1 MIFLNSRIP
10 RPPPACQ
17 PPVPAG
23 QSRKSIVMVAA
34 RRPGA
39 VAARFARRLLVAC
52 LLLRLTLP
60 PLPAL

>member
-1 MIFLNSRIP
+1 
-10 RPPPACQ
+10 
-17 PPVPAG
+17 
-23 QSRKSIVMVAA
+23 MVAA